1 MSLVFVE
8 RRGVLSQR
16 QALGRWDALAVVSA
30 PAPGAAVSAELI
42 RVKHE
47 YAPIKA
53 SAVFFYVILAYVT
66 LNYYDRRKY

>member
-1 MSLVFVE
+1 MSLVFME

-30 PAPGAAVSAELI
+30 PTPGAAVSAELI

-53 SAVFFYVILAYVT
+53 YP
-66 LNYYDRRKY
+66 